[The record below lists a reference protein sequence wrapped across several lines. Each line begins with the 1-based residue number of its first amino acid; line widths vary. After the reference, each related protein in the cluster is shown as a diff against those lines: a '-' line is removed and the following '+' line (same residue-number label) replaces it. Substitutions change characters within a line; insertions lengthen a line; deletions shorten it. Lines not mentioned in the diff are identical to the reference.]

1 MAQYPTLTAAT
12 REEFGKGFARRL
24 RRAGKIPGVIYS
36 GHTENVHFAVDRL
49 EFTAVVRNHGS
60 NAIVEFDIDGEK
72 HLTMVKHIDQNVLT
86 FDIDHVDM
94 LAINRDERVEVE
106 VPIVAEGEV
115 FAGAMLIQEADTLL
129 VEADVLSIP
138 EELVVSVEGIEA
150 GNVIA
155 AGDIALPEG
164 VTLANDPEGCSSSTS
179 PSKRLLKFPKRAKR
193 APRTLLGDAGKDEG
207 TEEGSENDN

>member
-164 VTLANDPEGCSSSTS
+164 VTLANDPE
-179 PSKRLLKFPKRAKR
+179 LLIFNITFEEVAEVPEEGEEGTEDAV
-193 APRTLLGDAGKDEG
+193 GEAGKDEG

>member
-1 MAQYPTLTAAT
+1 MAQYPTLTAAN

-24 RRAGKIPGVIYS
+24 RRAGQIPGVIYS
-36 GHTENVHFAVDRL
+36 GHSENVHFAVDRL

-150 GNVIA
+150 GNVVT

-164 VTLANDPEGCSSSTS
+164 VTLANDPEMLVFNITFEEVAEVPEEGEEGTED
-179 PSKRLLKFPKRAKR
+179 AV
-193 APRTLLGDAGKDEG
+193 GEAGKDEG

>member
-164 VTLANDPEGCSSSTS
+164 VTLANDPE
-179 PSKRLLKFPKRAKR
+179 LLVFNITFEEVAEVPEEGEEGTEDAV
-193 APRTLLGDAGKDEG
+193 GEAGKDEG

>member
-164 VTLANDPEGCSSSTS
+164 VTLANDPE
-179 PSKRLLKFPKRAKR
+179 LLVFNITFEEVAEVPEEGEEGTEDAV
-193 APRTLLGDAGKDEG
+193 GDAGKDEG